1 MPGRPQHPNRRPTRS
16 GSLTPMVS
24 AAPSSPSRPPFG
36 RVATAMV
43 TPFAADR
50 SLDLDAAQRLASYL
64 VDNGN
69 DALVVSG
76 TTGESPTTTDAEK
89 VDLLRAVLE
98 AVGDRA
104 TVVAGVGTNNTAHT
118 IECAKQA
125 EAAGAHGLLV
135 VTPYYNKPPQDGLR
149 AHFTAVA
156 DATGLPN
163 MLYDI
168 PGRACVEIKSETLIA
183 LAEHPRIVA
192 VKDAK
197 GDVAGTTKVLANT
210 DLFYYCGADELNLAW
225 LAIGAVG
232 IASVVAHVASEQYR
246 QLIDA
251 VVAGDLATAQE
262 IDRRMV
268 PAVEAI
274 MTRTQGAIM
283 VKAALKLAGVIEHA
297 TLRSPLVEATAEQV
311 DWLTT
316 DLKT

>member
-1 MPGRPQHPNRRPTRS
+1 MSSP
-16 GSLTPMVS
+16 
-24 AAPSSPSRPPFG
+24 APSASPGPPFG
-36 RVATAMV
+36 RLTTAMI
-43 TPFAADR
+43 TPFRPDG
-50 SLDLDAAQRLASYL
+50 SLDLDAAQKVASYL
-64 VDNGN
+64 VDRGN
-69 DALVVSG
+69 DALVING
-76 TTGESPTTTDAEK
+76 TTGEAPTTSDQEK
-89 VDLLRAVLE
+89 VQLVKAVLD

-104 TVVAGVGTNNTAHT
+104 KVIAGVGSNDTAHT
-118 IECAKQA
+118 IESAKQA
-125 EAAGAHGLLV
+125 EAAGADGLLV

-168 PGRACVEIKSETLIA
+168 PGRAGVEITSETLIA
-183 LAEHPRIVA
+183 LAGHPRIVA

-197 GDVAGTTKVLANT
+197 GDVAGATKVLANT

-232 IASVVAHVASEQYR
+232 IASVVAHVASPEYR

-251 VVAGDLATAQE
+251 VVAGDLATGQE

-297 TLRSPLVEATAEQV
+297 ILRLPLVEATAEQM

-316 DLKT
+316 DLKTAGLIA

>member
-1 MPGRPQHPNRRPTRS
+1 M
-16 GSLTPMVS
+16 
-24 AAPSSPSRPPFG
+24 SSPASTPSQTSSTALPFG
-36 RVATAMV
+36 RLTTAMV
-43 TPFAADR
+43 TPFRPDG
-50 SLDLDAAQRLASYL
+50 SLDLDAAQKVATYL
-64 VDNGN
+64 VDAGN
-69 DALVVSG
+69 DALVLNG
-76 TTGESPTTTDAEK
+76 TTGEAPTTSDQEK
-89 VDLLRAVLE
+89 VQILQAVRE
-98 AVGDRA
+98 AVGDR
-104 TVVAGVGTNNTAHT
+104 VKLVAGVGTNDTAHT

-125 EAAGAHGLLV
+125 EAAGADGLLV

-168 PGRACVEIKSETLIA
+168 PGRAGVEIKSETLIT

-197 GDVAGTTKVLANT
+197 GDIAGTTKVLANT
-210 DLFYYCGADELNLAW
+210 DLFYYCGADELNLAS

-232 IASVVAHVASEQYR
+232 IASVVAHVASREYR

-262 IDRRMV
+262 IDRRLV
-268 PAVEAI
+268 PAVETI

-297 TLRSPLVEATAEQV
+297 TLRLPLVEATAEHV
-311 DWLTT
+311 DRLTT
-316 DLKT
+316 DLKQAGLIA

>member
-1 MPGRPQHPNRRPTRS
+1 MPL
-16 GSLTPMVS
+16 GSNS
-24 AAPSSPSRPPFG
+24 AGSSTSSPASGELPFG
-36 RVATAMV
+36 RLTTAMI
-43 TPFAADR
+43 TPFRPDGA
-50 SLDLDAAQRLASYL
+50 LDLDAAQKVATYL
-64 VDNGN
+64 VDSGN
-69 DALVVSG
+69 DALIING
-76 TTGESPTTTDAEK
+76 TTGEAPTTSDQEK
-89 VDLLRAVLE
+89 VQLIKAVLE

-104 TVVAGVGTNNTAHT
+104 KVVSGVGTNDTAHT

-125 EAAGAHGLLV
+125 EAAGADGLLV
-135 VTPYYNKPPQDGLR
+135 VTPYYNKPPQEGLR

-156 DATGLPN
+156 DATALPN
-163 MLYDI
+163 LVYDI
-168 PGRACVEIKSETLIA
+168 PARSGVEIKTETLIA

-197 GDVAGTTKVLANT
+197 GDVAGATKVLANT

-232 IASVVAHVASEQYR
+232 IASVVAHVASPQYR

-297 TLRSPLVEATAEQV
+297 TLRLPLVEATDEQV
-311 DWLTT
+311 DRLTT
-316 DLKT
+316 DLTTAGLIA

>member
-1 MPGRPQHPNRRPTRS
+1 MSSPEST
-16 GSLTPMVS
+16 
-24 AAPSSPSRPPFG
+24 PSSAPPFG
-36 RVATAMV
+36 RLTTAMI
-43 TPFAADR
+43 TPLRPDG
-50 SLDLDAAQRLASYL
+50 SLDLDAAQKVARHL
-64 VDNGN
+64 VDGGN
-69 DALVVSG
+69 DALVLNG
-76 TTGESPTTTDAEK
+76 TTGEAPTTSDEEK
-89 VDLLRAVLE
+89 VRIIQAVRE
-98 AVGDRA
+98 AVGDGIKL
-104 TVVAGVGTNNTAHT
+104 VAGVGTNDTAHT
-118 IECAKQA
+118 IACAQQA
-125 EAAGAHGLLV
+125 EAAGADGLLV

-168 PGRACVEIKSETLIA
+168 PARAGVAIKTETLIA

-197 GDVAGTTKVLANT
+197 GDVAGATKVLANT

-232 IASVVAHVASEQYR
+232 IASVVAHVASEPYR

-251 VVAGDLATAQE
+251 VVAGDLAGAQE
-262 IDRRMV
+262 IDRRLV
-268 PAVEAI
+268 PAVETI

-297 TLRSPLVEATAEQV
+297 TLRLPLVEATAEQV

-316 DLKT
+316 DLKTAGLIA

>member
-89 VDLLRAVLE
+89 VDLLRAVME

-135 VTPYYNKPPQDGLR
+135 VVPYYNKPPQEGIK
-149 AHFTAVA
+149 AHFQAVA
-156 DATGLPN
+156 DATGLGV
-163 MLYDI
+163 MVYDVPPRTGTKI
-168 PGRACVEIKSETLIA
+168 RTETL
-183 LAEHPRIVA
+183 
-192 VKDAK
+192 
-197 GDVAGTTKVLANT
+197 
-210 DLFYYCGADELNLAW
+210 
-225 LAIGAVG
+225 
-232 IASVVAHVASEQYR
+232 
-246 QLIDA
+246 
-251 VVAGDLATAQE
+251 
-262 IDRRMV
+262 
-268 PAVEAI
+268 VE
-274 MTRTQGAIM
+274 
-283 VKAALKLAGVIEHA
+283 LAGVLEHA
-297 TLRSPLVEATAEQV
+297 TTRPPLVDPTPEQF

-316 DLKT
+316 DLKTAGLLP

>member
-1 MPGRPQHPNRRPTRS
+1 VIN
-16 GSLTPMVS
+16 
-24 AAPSSPSRPPFG
+24 
-36 RVATAMV
+36 
-43 TPFAADR
+43 
-50 SLDLDAAQRLASYL
+50 
-64 VDNGN
+64 
-69 DALVVSG
+69 G
-76 TTGESPTTTDAEK
+76 TTGEAPTTSDQEK
-89 VDLLRAVLE
+89 VRLIKAVLE

-104 TVVAGVGTNNTAHT
+104 KVVAGVGTNDTAHT

-168 PGRACVEIKSETLIA
+168 PGRAGVEIKSESLIA

-251 VVAGDLATAQE
+251 VVAGDLATAQQ
-262 IDRRMV
+262 IDRRVV

-316 DLKT
+316 DLKTAGLIA

>member
-1 MPGRPQHPNRRPTRS
+1 MSSPAST
-16 GSLTPMVS
+16 
-24 AAPSSPSRPPFG
+24 PSSTSSQALPFG
-36 RVATAMV
+36 RLTTAMV
-43 TPFAADR
+43 TAFQPDG
-50 SLDLDAAQRLASYL
+50 SLDLDACQKLAAYL
-64 VDNGN
+64 VDGGN
-69 DALVVSG
+69 DALVLNG
-76 TTGESPTTTDAEK
+76 TTGEAPTTSDQEK
-89 VDLLRAVLE
+89 VRIIQAVRE

-104 TVVAGVGTNNTAHT
+104 RIVAGVGTNDTAHT

-125 EAAGAHGLLV
+125 EAAGADGLLV

-168 PGRACVEIKSETLIA
+168 PARSGVEIRSETLIA
-183 LAEHPRIVA
+183 LAAHPRIVA

-197 GDVAGTTKVLANT
+197 GDLAGTTKVLANT
-210 DLFYYCGADELNLAW
+210 DLFYYCGADELNLAS
-225 LAIGAVG
+225 LAVGAVG
-232 IASVVAHVASEQYR
+232 IASVVAHVASREYR

-251 VVAGDLATAQE
+251 VVAGDLATAQQ
-262 IDRRMV
+262 IDRRLV

-283 VKAALKLAGVIEHA
+283 VKAALRLAGVLDHA
-297 TLRSPLVEATAEQV
+297 TMRSPLIEATAEQV

-316 DLKT
+316 DLKTAGLIA

>member
-1 MPGRPQHPNRRPTRS
+1 
-16 GSLTPMVS
+16 
-24 AAPSSPSRPPFG
+24 
-36 RVATAMV
+36 MV

-89 VDLLRAVLE
+89 VDLLRAVME

-135 VTPYYNKPPQDGLR
+135 VVPYYNKPPQEGIK
-149 AHFTAVA
+149 AHFQAVA
-156 DATGLPN
+156 DATGLGV
-163 MLYDI
+163 MVYDVPPRTGTKI
-168 PGRACVEIKSETLIA
+168 RTETLVE

-197 GDVAGTTKVLANT
+197 GDVPATTQVLAQT
-210 DLFYYCGADELNLAW
+210 DLAIYCGADELNLPW
-225 LAIGAVG
+225 LAMGAVG
-232 IASVVAHVASEQYR
+232 VVSVVGHVAGKEYR
-246 QLIDA
+246 AMVDA
-251 VVAGDLATAQE
+251 VDAGDLATARS
-262 IDRRMV
+262 IDRRLAI
-268 PAVEAI
+268 AVEAI
-274 MTRTQGAIM
+274 MTRTQGAITA
-283 VKAALKLAGVIEHA
+283 KAALKLAGVLEHA
-297 TLRSPLVEATAEQV
+297 TTRPPLVDPTPEQF

-316 DLKT
+316 DLKAAGLLP

>member
-1 MPGRPQHPNRRPTRS
+1 MSPAPA
-16 GSLTPMVS
+16 S
-24 AAPSSPSRPPFG
+24 ASTAPPFG
-36 RVATAMV
+36 RLTTAMI
-43 TPFAADR
+43 TPFRPDG
-50 SLDLDAAQRLASYL
+50 SLDLDAAQKVAKYL
-64 VDNGN
+64 VDRGN
-69 DALVVSG
+69 DALIVNG
-76 TTGESPTTTDAEK
+76 TTGEAPTTSDREK
-89 VDLLRAVLE
+89 VQVVEAVLE

-104 TVVAGVGTNNTAHT
+104 KVVAGVGTNDTAHT

-163 MLYDI
+163 MVYDI
-168 PGRACVEIKSETLIA
+168 PGRAGVEIRTETLIA

-197 GDVAGTTKVLANT
+197 GDVAGATKVLANT
-210 DLFYYCGADELNLAW
+210 DLVYYCGADELNLAW
-225 LAIGAVG
+225 LAIGAAG

-251 VVAGDLATAQE
+251 VVAGDLATARQ

-316 DLKT
+316 DLKTAGLIA

>member
-1 MPGRPQHPNRRPTRS
+1 MSSPES
-16 GSLTPMVS
+16 TPSSAPS
-24 AAPSSPSRPPFG
+24 AARSVSLPFG
-36 RVATAMV
+36 RLTTAMI
-43 TPFAADR
+43 TPFRSDG
-50 SLDLDAAQRLASYL
+50 SLDLDAAQLVAEHL
-64 VDNGN
+64 VDGGN
-69 DALVVSG
+69 DALVLNG
-76 TTGESPTTTDAEK
+76 TTGEAPTTSDQEK
-89 VDLLRAVLE
+89 IQLIE
-98 AVGDRA
+98 AVRKAVGGRA
-104 TVVAGVGTNNTAHT
+104 KIVAGVGTNDTAHT

-125 EAAGAHGLLV
+125 EAAGADGLLV

-168 PGRACVEIKSETLIA
+168 PARSGVEIKTETLIA

-197 GDVAGTTKVLANT
+197 GDLAGTTKVLANT
-210 DLFYYCGADELNLAW
+210 DLFYYCGADELNLA
-225 LAIGAVG
+225 
-232 IASVVAHVASEQYR
+232 S

-251 VVAGDLATAQE
+251 VVAGDLATAQD
-262 IDRRMV
+262 IDRRLV
-268 PAVEAI
+268 PAVETI

-297 TLRSPLVEATAEQV
+297 TLRLPLVEATAEQV

-316 DLKT
+316 DLKTAGLIV

>member
-1 MPGRPQHPNRRPTRS
+1 M
-16 GSLTPMVS
+16 
-24 AAPSSPSRPPFG
+24 SSPARTASPDLPFG
-36 RVATAMV
+36 RLTTAMI
-43 TPFAADR
+43 TPFRPDG
-50 SLDLDAAQRLASYL
+50 SLDLDAAQKVAGYL
-64 VDNGN
+64 VDRGN
-69 DALVVSG
+69 DALVING
-76 TTGESPTTTDAEK
+76 TTGEAPTTSDAEK
-89 VDLLRAVLE
+89 VQLIKAVLE

-104 TVVAGVGTNNTAHT
+104 KVVTGVGTNDTAHT

-125 EAAGAHGLLV
+125 EAAGADGLLV

-163 MLYDI
+163 MVYDI
-168 PGRACVEIKSETLIA
+168 PARAAVEIKTETLLA

-197 GDVAGTTKVLANT
+197 GDVAGATKVLANT

-232 IASVVAHVASEQYR
+232 IASVVAHVASPEYR

-262 IDRRMV
+262 IDRRVV

-297 TLRSPLVEATAEQV
+297 TLRLPLVEATAEQV

-316 DLKT
+316 DLKTAGLIA

>member
-1 MPGRPQHPNRRPTRS
+1 MSPAPI
-16 GSLTPMVS
+16 S
-24 AAPSSPSRPPFG
+24 ASTAPPFG
-36 RVATAMV
+36 RLTTAMI
-43 TPFAADR
+43 TPFRSDG
-50 SLDLDAAQRLASYL
+50 SLDLDAAQKVAEYL
-64 VDNGN
+64 VARGN
-69 DALVVSG
+69 DALIVNG
-76 TTGESPTTTDAEK
+76 TTGEAPTTSDQEK
-89 VDLLRAVLE
+89 VQVVEAVLE

-104 TVVAGVGTNNTAHT
+104 KVVAGVGTNDTAHT

-163 MLYDI
+163 MVYDI
-168 PGRACVEIKSETLIA
+168 PGRAGVEVRTETLIA

-197 GDVAGTTKVLANT
+197 GDVAGATKVLANT
-210 DLFYYCGADELNLAW
+210 DLVYYCGADELNLAW
-225 LAIGAVG
+225 LAIGAAG

-251 VVAGDLATAQE
+251 VVAGDLATARE
-262 IDRRMV
+262 IDRRLV

-316 DLKT
+316 DLKTAGLIA

>member
-1 MPGRPQHPNRRPTRS
+1 MS
-16 GSLTPMVS
+16 S
-24 AAPSSPSRPPFG
+24 AATSASPAPPFG
-36 RVATAMV
+36 RLTTAMI
-43 TPFAADR
+43 TPFRPDG
-50 SLDLDAAQRLASYL
+50 SLDLDAAQKVATYL
-64 VDNGN
+64 VDRGN
-69 DALVVSG
+69 EALIVNG
-76 TTGESPTTTDAEK
+76 TTGEAPTTSDQEK
-89 VDLLRAVLE
+89 VQLVEAVLA

-104 TVVAGVGTNNTAHT
+104 TVVAGVGTNDTRHT
-118 IECAKQA
+118 IECARQA

-163 MLYDI
+163 MVYDI
-168 PGRACVEIKSETLIA
+168 PGRAGVEVKTETLIA

-197 GDVAGTTKVLANT
+197 GDLAGTTKVLANT
-210 DLFYYCGADELNLAW
+210 DLFYYCGADELNFAS

-232 IASVVAHVASEQYR
+232 IASVVAHVASPEYR

-251 VVAGDLATAQE
+251 VVAGDLATARE
-262 IDRRMV
+262 IDRRLV

-283 VKAALKLAGVIEHA
+283 VKAALTLAGVIEHA
-297 TLRSPLVEATAEQV
+297 TLRSPLVEATVEQV
-311 DWLTT
+311 DRLTT
-316 DLKT
+316 DLKQAGLIA

>member
-24 AAPSSPSRPPFG
+24 AAPSSSSRPPFG

-125 EAAGAHGLLV
+125 EAAGAHGLL
-135 VTPYYNKPPQDGLR
+135 
-149 AHFTAVA
+149 
-156 DATGLPN
+156 
-163 MLYDI
+163 
-168 PGRACVEIKSETLIA
+168 
-183 LAEHPRIVA
+183 
-192 VKDAK
+192 
-197 GDVAGTTKVLANT
+197 GDVPATTQVLAQT
-210 DLFYYCGADELNLAW
+210 DLAIYCGADELNLPW
-225 LAIGAVG
+225 LAMGAVG
-232 IASVVAHVASEQYR
+232 VVSVVGHVAGKEYR
-246 QLIDA
+246 AMVDA
-251 VVAGDLATAQE
+251 VDAGDLATARS
-262 IDRRMV
+262 IDRRLAI
-268 PAVEAI
+268 AVEAI
-274 MTRTQGAIM
+274 MTRTQGVITA
-283 VKAALKLAGVIEHA
+283 KAALKLAGVLEHA
-297 TLRSPLVEATAEQV
+297 TTRPPLVDPTPEQF

-316 DLKT
+316 DLKTSGLLP

>member
-1 MPGRPQHPNRRPTRS
+1 M
-16 GSLTPMVS
+16 
-24 AAPSSPSRPPFG
+24 SSPATPATSEPPFG
-36 RVATAMV
+36 RLTTAMI
-43 TPFAADR
+43 TPFRPDGA
-50 SLDLDAAQRLASYL
+50 LDLDAAQKVATYL
-64 VDNGN
+64 VDRGN
-69 DALVVSG
+69 DALIING
-76 TTGESPTTTDAEK
+76 TTGEAPTTSDQEK
-89 VDLLRAVLE
+89 VQLVKAVLE
-98 AVGDRA
+98 AVGGRA
-104 TVVAGVGTNNTAHT
+104 KVIAGVGSNDTVHT
-118 IECAKQA
+118 IECAVQA
-125 EAAGAHGLLV
+125 EAAGADGLLV

-163 MLYDI
+163 ILYDI
-168 PGRACVEIKSETLIA
+168 PGRAGVEIKSETLIA
-183 LAEHPRIVA
+183 LAEHERIVA

-197 GDVAGTTKVLANT
+197 GDVAGATKVLANT

-232 IASVVAHVASEQYR
+232 IASVVAHVASPRYR

-251 VVAGDLATAQE
+251 VVAGDLATGQE
-262 IDRRMV
+262 IERRMV

-297 TLRSPLVEATAEQV
+297 TLRLPLVEATAAQV

-316 DLKT
+316 DLKTAGLIL

>member
-1 MPGRPQHPNRRPTRS
+1 MSTAA
-16 GSLTPMVS
+16 TS
-24 AAPSSPSRPPFG
+24 ASPAPPFG
-36 RVATAMV
+36 RLTTAMI
-43 TPFAADR
+43 TPFRPDG
-50 SLDLDAAQRLASYL
+50 SLDLDAAQKVAKYL
-64 VDNGN
+64 VDRGN
-69 DALVVSG
+69 DALVING
-76 TTGESPTTTDAEK
+76 TTGEAPTTSDQEK
-89 VDLLRAVLE
+89 VQLVKAVLE
-98 AVGDRA
+98 AVGGRA
-104 TVVAGVGTNNTAHT
+104 KVVAGVGTNDTAHT

-192 VKDAK
+192 VKHAK

-316 DLKT
+316 DLKTAGLIA

>member
-1 MPGRPQHPNRRPTRS
+1 MSPAT
-16 GSLTPMVS
+16 T
-24 AAPSSPSRPPFG
+24 AAAEALPFG
-36 RVATAMV
+36 RLTTAMI
-43 TPFAADR
+43 TPFRPDG
-50 SLDLDAAQRLASYL
+50 SLDLDAAQKVAKYL
-64 VDNGN
+64 VDRGN
-69 DALVVSG
+69 DALIVNG
-76 TTGESPTTTDAEK
+76 TTGEAPTTSDREK
-89 VDLLRAVLE
+89 VQLLKAVLD

-104 TVVAGVGTNNTAHT
+104 KVVAGVGTNDTAHT

-125 EAAGAHGLLV
+125 EAAGVHGLLV

-163 MLYDI
+163 MVYDI
-168 PGRACVEIKSETLIA
+168 PGRAGVEVRTDTLIA

-197 GDVAGTTKVLANT
+197 GDIAGTTKVLANT
-210 DLFYYCGADELNLAW
+210 DLFYYCGADELNLAS

-232 IASVVAHVASEQYR
+232 IASVVAHVASPEYR

-251 VVAGDLATAQE
+251 VVAGDLATARE
-262 IDRRMV
+262 IDRRVV

-297 TLRSPLVEATAEQV
+297 TLRSPLIEATAEQV

-316 DLKT
+316 DLKTAGLIA

>member
-1 MPGRPQHPNRRPTRS
+1 MSPAPI
-16 GSLTPMVS
+16 S
-24 AAPSSPSRPPFG
+24 ASTAPPFG
-36 RVATAMV
+36 RLTTAMI
-43 TPFAADR
+43 TPFRSDG
-50 SLDLDAAQRLASYL
+50 SLDLDAAQKVAEYL
-64 VDNGN
+64 VARGN
-69 DALVVSG
+69 DALIVNG
-76 TTGESPTTTDAEK
+76 TTGEAPTTSDQEK
-89 VDLLRAVLE
+89 VQVVEAVLE

-104 TVVAGVGTNNTAHT
+104 KVVAGVGTNDTAHT

-163 MLYDI
+163 MVYDI
-168 PGRACVEIKSETLIA
+168 PGRAGVEVRTETLIA

-197 GDVAGTTKVLANT
+197 GDVAGATKVLANT
-210 DLFYYCGADELNLAW
+210 DLVYYCGADELNHAW
-225 LAIGAVG
+225 LAIGAAG

-251 VVAGDLATAQE
+251 VVAGDLATARE
-262 IDRRMV
+262 IDRRLV

-283 VKAALKLAGVIEHA
+283 VKAALKLAGVIEHE

-316 DLKT
+316 DLKTAGLIA

>member
-1 MPGRPQHPNRRPTRS
+1 MSSPAST
-16 GSLTPMVS
+16 
-24 AAPSSPSRPPFG
+24 PSSTSSQALPFG
-36 RVATAMV
+36 RLTTAMV
-43 TPFAADR
+43 TPFQPDG
-50 SLDLDAAQRLASYL
+50 SLDLDACQKLAAYL
-64 VDNGN
+64 VDGGN
-69 DALVVSG
+69 DALVLNG
-76 TTGESPTTTDAEK
+76 TTGEAPTTSDQEK
-89 VDLLRAVLE
+89 VRIIQAVRE

-104 TVVAGVGTNNTAHT
+104 RIVAGVGTNDTAHT

-125 EAAGAHGLLV
+125 EAAGADGLLV

-168 PGRACVEIKSETLIA
+168 PARSGVEIRTETLIA
-183 LAEHPRIVA
+183 LAAHPRIVA

-197 GDVAGTTKVLANT
+197 GDLAGTTKVLANT
-210 DLFYYCGADELNLAW
+210 DLFYYCGADELNLAS
-225 LAIGAVG
+225 LAVGAVG
-232 IASVVAHVASEQYR
+232 IASVVAHVASREYR

-251 VVAGDLATAQE
+251 VVAGDLATAQQ
-262 IDRRMV
+262 IDRRLV

-283 VKAALKLAGVIEHA
+283 VKAALRLAGVLDHA
-297 TLRSPLVEATAEQV
+297 TMRSPLIEATAEQV

-316 DLKT
+316 DLKTAGLIA